1 MTDVRAAARDYMVD
15 NYPGQKGATVDMID
29 RSVRDS
35 FGAAVVARRYNKNA
49 VRWVEFPSLEDARE
63 HFFRT
68 KGIKIQPAGSA

>member
-1 MTDVRAAARDYMVD
+1 
-15 NYPGQKGATVDMID
+15 MID

>member
-1 MTDVRAAARDYMVD
+1 MTDVRVAARDYMVD

-49 VRWVEFPSLEDARE
+49 VR
-63 HFFRT
+63 
-68 KGIKIQPAGSA
+68 